1 VTQAKRTVLV
11 TGASGFIG
19 KHVVGALAKV
29 GWQVRA
35 ASRDPST
42 TPAIASVE
50 PVAMPDLRTPADWS
64 PLVERA
70 THIVHLAGI
79 AHAPGALPDEVYRRI
94 NAHAVGELAQAARGR
109 IERFVLISSV
119 RAQAGLAADHVIT
132 EKDETLPTDAY
143 GRSKLEAERMLQASG
158 VGFTVLRPAVIYGK
172 GVKGNIASLA
182 TLAQTPMP
190 LPFGALDNRRSLL
203 ALENLASAIGLV
215 LTSPKAAGET
225 YLAADTEPISVA
237 ELVTAMREGLG
248 RAPHLVRLPAGAVR
262 RLMATFGKEADWDR
276 LSGSF
281 VIDAAKLRG
290 IGWAPR
296 IKTREGIAK
305 MMRASERNGASPG

>member
-1 VTQAKRTVLV
+1 VKRTVLV

-19 KHVVGALAKV
+19 RHVVGALAKA

-35 ASRDPST
+35 ASRDPTST
-42 TPAIASVE
+42 RAIASVE
-50 PVAMPDLRTPADWS
+50 PVAMPDLKSPADWS
-64 PLVERA
+64 PLVEGI

-79 AHAPGALPDEVYRRI
+79 AHAPGTLPDELYRRI
-94 NAHAVGELAQAARGR
+94 NTDAVGELAQAARGA

-132 EKDETLPTDAY
+132 EQDVPQPTDPY
-143 GRSKLEAERMLQASG
+143 GRSKLEAERLLEASG

-172 GVKGNIASLA
+172 GVKGNIANLA

-203 ALENLASAIGLV
+203 ALGNLASAIDLV
-215 LTSPKAAGET
+215 LTSPKAEGET

-248 RAPHLVRLPAGAVR
+248 RSPHLVRVPADAVK
-262 RLMATFGKEADWDR
+262 RLMASFGKEADWDR

-296 IKTREGIAK
+296 VQTPEGIAK
-305 MMRASERNGASPG
+305 MMRSGNGSASDVGDL